1 MQNRSLLTILLIAF
15 ITYGISYE
23 VKAQVNLP
31 SIFGNNMVLQRNN
44 DVSIW
49 GTAKPGKSVTVVTS
63 WNGVSYE
70 TKSDN
75 EGNWKLKVKTPEAGG
90 PYQIDI
96 TEGETLRLVNVLI
109 GEVWVCSGQ
118 SNMERTLRGAA
129 NDPILGANE
138 AILRS
143 DNPAI
148 RFFKV
153 QNEKSREPKSDFD
166 GRWEVCNRM
175 TAPGF
180 SATGYFFGN
189 LLQDILDI
197 PIGLIASDWGGTKI
211 QLWMDE
217 ESINMFEPEDR
228 GSSPSSLFNGMI
240 NPMIGFDIRGVI
252 WYQGES
258 NRRSPGIYDEM
269 MVQLVKSWRKKWDI
283 GNFPFYYCQIAPY
296 KYDNEV
302 NTAFLREAQLEA
314 SKRIPNS
321 GMVSLLDAGEKNT
334 IHPAYKRIAGERL
347 AYFALKE
354 TYGVEGIACRGPE
367 YQEMVI
373 KGSLAELS
381 FNEKLTSFG
390 KELKLFELAGTDKVF
405 YPAEAQIKGNRIIL
419 TSEKVPAPVAARYA
433 FQNFVQGELY
443 NLYGIPASSFRTD
456 DW

>member
-1 MQNRSLLTILLIAF
+1 MQNRSLLTILLMAF

-49 GTAKPGKSVTVVTS
+49 GTANPGKSVTVVTS
-63 WNGVSYE
+63 WNGASYE

-75 EGNWKLKVKTPEAGG
+75 EGNWKLKLKTPEAGG
-90 PYQIDI
+90 PYQMDI
-96 TEGETLRLVNVLI
+96 TEGETLRLDNVLI

-143 DNPAI
+143 DNPKI

-153 QNEKSREPKSDFD
+153 QNEKSKEPKHDFD
-166 GRWEVCNRM
+166 GKWEVCNRK
-175 TAPGF
+175 TAPDF

-189 LLQDILDI
+189 LVQEILDV
-197 PIGLIASDWGGTKI
+197 PVGLIASEWGGTKI

-217 ESINMFEPEDR
+217 ENINIFEPEDR
-228 GSSPSSLFNGMI
+228 GSSPSRLFNGMI
-240 NPMIGFDIRGVI
+240 NPMIGFAMRGVI

-258 NRRSPGIYDEM
+258 NRRDPKIYAGLMEQ
-269 MVQLVKSWRKKWDI
+269 MVNGWRGLWGLGD
-283 GNFPFYYCQIAPY
+283 FPFYYCQIAPF
-296 KYDNEV
+296 KYDNTM
-302 NTAFLREAQLEA
+302 NSAYLREAQLKA
-314 SKRIPNS
+314 STRIPNS

-334 IHPAYKRIAGERL
+334 IHPSYKRVAGERL

-354 TYGVEGIACRGPE
+354 TYGIEGIVCRGPE
-367 YQEMVI
+367 YKDMII
-373 KGSLAELS
+373 KDSLAELT
-381 FNEKLTSFG
+381 FNENLTSFG
-390 KELKLFELAGTDKVF
+390 KEMELFELAGTDKVF
-405 YPAEAQIKGNRIIL
+405 YPAKAKIKGNRVIL
-419 TSEKVPAPVAARYA
+419 TSEKVLAPVAARYA
-433 FQNFVQGELY
+433 FQNFVKGELY